1 LRRREK
7 KMTRFEEIVREIKCV
22 FETGDPE
29 SSDKDVRKGP
39 VKEVLLQG
47 TKARGAGYR
56 VRKILK
62 EKYNIVPVT
71 SPDQEIP
78 KYDVPTILSFDLKRL
93 EGVPEHFKQYVMEN
107 ENAKLLVVD
116 VDRREKP
123 VSGFSYSVDANH
135 YLKGFE
141 RDIDPAIS
149 MIVAEL
155 YLNVDNAVDEEGIEL
170 EGRLI
175 KPYFRTSALIEYDRS
190 RVILEGIL
198 ASIVM
203 KFNPDVIAS
212 REVTGKPPEDD
223 VRMYELAEPL
233 AKRLGLEAVM
243 IKEEGDKYSI
253 EGNVD
258 KKRVLLLKD
267 VLGTGDTT
275 QKIIDALKEEK
286 ANIAGGIVL
295 LDRNEGASRRLG
307 MDRYDLYSVT
317 DLDMY
322 QYVAAQKRIFNF
334 VPVSRR

>member
-1 LRRREK
+1 
-7 KMTRFEEIVREIKCV
+7 MTRFEEIFQDIRRV
-22 FETGDPE
+22 FEKGDPGQQGMRLPGE
-29 SSDKDVRKGP
+29 KNEERKGP
-39 VKEVLLQG
+39 IKEVLLQG

-56 VRKILK
+56 VRKRLK
-62 EKYNIVPVT
+62 DQFRIVPVT
-71 SPDQEIP
+71 SSEQEIP
-78 KYDVPTILSFDLKRL
+78 KYSDPTILFFDLKKL
-93 EGVPEHFKQYVMEN
+93 EGVPERFKQYVMEN
-107 ENAKLLVVD
+107 ENTKLLVVD
-116 VDRREKP
+116 VDGREDS
-123 VSGFSYSVDANH
+123 VSGFSFSVDTNH

-141 RDIDPAIS
+141 RDIDPSIS
-149 MIVAEL
+149 RIVAEL

-170 EGRLI
+170 GGEII

-243 IKEEGDKYSI
+243 IKEDGDKYSLQGDV
-253 EGNVD
+253 E

-275 QKIIDALKEEK
+275 QKIMDTLEEEK
-286 ANIAGGIVL
+286 AHIAGSIVL
-295 LDRNEGASRRLG
+295 LDRNEGASKRLG
-307 MDRYDLYSVT
+307 WNKYDIYSVT

-322 QYVAAQKRIFNF
+322 QYVAAQKKIFDF
-334 VPVSRR
+334 IPVSRR